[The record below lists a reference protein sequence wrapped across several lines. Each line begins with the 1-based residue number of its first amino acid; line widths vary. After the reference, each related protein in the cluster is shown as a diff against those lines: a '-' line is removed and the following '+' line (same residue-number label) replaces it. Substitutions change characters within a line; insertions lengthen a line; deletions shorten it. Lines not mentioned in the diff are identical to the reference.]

1 MQRLLHNGIMLLGIY
16 SSEFLSIVHFEKSE
30 KYNDGFISL
39 DIVIN
44 IWSEAPG
51 TGVDNMSSFTIYI

>member
-1 MQRLLHNGIMLLGIY
+1 MHHSLDVVGG
-16 SSEFLSIVHFEKSE
+16 
-30 KYNDGFISL
+30 NDGFISL

>member
-1 MQRLLHNGIMLLGIY
+1 MIRAHNCFHLNY
-16 SSEFLSIVHFEKSE
+16 HNN
-30 KYNDGFISL
+30 NDGFISL